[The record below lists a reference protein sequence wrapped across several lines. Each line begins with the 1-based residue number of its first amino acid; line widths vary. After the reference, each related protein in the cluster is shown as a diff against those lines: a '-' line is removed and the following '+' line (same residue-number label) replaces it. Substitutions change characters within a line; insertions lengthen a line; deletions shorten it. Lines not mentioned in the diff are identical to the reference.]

1 MARPLGALGFSPNS
15 VTMLSVLSCLLYVYW
30 ASNGQW
36 ALALLGA
43 GVSAVLDALDGA
55 LARLTKKTSAFGN
68 YLDAYVDRIIEFFLV
83 LPLIALAPIPAVFFL
98 TGGFVVSY
106 AKARAALVIS
116 LDNTDWPGFG
126 ERSER
131 LAGLLMVIL
140 LLGAVPNWAMAN
152 IANLMW
158 LLAAFTWAGALL
170 RLNTAKAWI
179 EKAEKEGMLLGHVQ
193 TDHIQNMP
201 EKK

>member
-1 MARPLGALGFSPNS
+1 MLGHQRASYRSLLETMARPLGALGFSPNS

-83 LPLIALAPIPAVFFL
+83 LPLIALAPRGSWSPTPRRARPWSSRL
-98 TGGFVVSY
+98 TTPTGRVS
-106 AKARAALVIS
+106 ASVR
-116 LDNTDWPGFG
+116 NGWPD
-126 ERSER
+126 S
-131 LAGLLMVIL
+131 
-140 LLGAVPNWAMAN
+140 
-152 IANLMW
+152 
-158 LLAAFTWAGALL
+158 
-170 RLNTAKAWI
+170 
-179 EKAEKEGMLLGHVQ
+179 
-193 TDHIQNMP
+193 
-201 EKK
+201 